1 MPIPIAPMSGS
12 PNDRHPMQDSPAYLG
27 LDWSLLGGVVRNS
40 DSGRPSKVSNTDAGL
55 LFSFWKTSEATTK
68 DGREARVVPKG
79 FSNSDLL
86 RLKALGFIHGDTD
99 VVAFTE
105 RGTEVVKNLVLNE
118 GSSFD
123 GAKVQKPYSEILAE
137 AEAKKRRGSR
147 FSTGGKKDA

>member
-12 PNDRHPMQDSPAYLG
+12 PNDKRPMQEPPSYLG

-40 DSGRPSKVSNTDAGL
+40 DSGRPSKVSNTDASL

-68 DGREARVVPKG
+68 DGREARVVPKE

-99 VVAFTE
+99 VVSFTE

-118 GSSFD
+118 GSAFD
-123 GAKVQKPYSEILAE
+123 GTKVQKPYGEILAE
-137 AEAKKRRGSR
+137 AEAQKRKGSR
-147 FSTGGKKDA
+147 ISADGKKNA